1 MMVRL
6 VRARSGFASFSHPRS
21 VSWFPEIQMQPDR
34 ADGSEIIVLPAELL
48 AECYADMRRI
58 ARGLMARDGMARLI
72 QPTELVNEAA
82 IRLLR
87 SNLEG
92 VSDQGHMLA
101 FAARTMRQVLI
112 GEARKMMAGKRQPIT
127 MMTLLPDTDAETL
140 IDLEALDRALAALA
154 QHSAEHAKIVELRF
168 MLGLSLAEIVTATGL
183 SQRTVTRRWQAAR
196 LWLLEHIGGDGTP

>member
-1 MMVRL
+1 VQSD
-6 VRARSGFASFSHPRS
+6 RSE
-21 VSWFPEIQMQPDR
+21 V
-34 ADGSEIIVLPAELL
+34 SEITLLPAKLL

-58 ARGLMARDGMARLI
+58 ARGLMAHDGVARVI

-87 SNLEG
+87 SNLKG

-112 GEARKMMAGKRQPIT
+112 GEARKMMASKRQPIT
-127 MMTLLPDTDAETL
+127 MMTLLPDADADKM

-168 MLGLSLAEIVTATGL
+168 MLGLSLAEIVTTTGL

-196 LWLLEHIGGDGTP
+196 LWLLEHIGNDGIA

>member
-1 MMVRL
+1 M
-6 VRARSGFASFSHPRS
+6 P
-21 VSWFPEIQMQPDR
+21 MQSDQSDSP
-34 ADGSEIIVLPAELL
+34 EIIVLPAELL

-58 ARGLMARDGMARLI
+58 ARGLMARDGMARHI

-87 SNLEG
+87 SNLNG

-112 GEARKMMAGKRQPIT
+112 GEARKMMANKRQPIT
-127 MMTLLPDTDAETL
+127 LMTFLPDGDADKL

-154 QHSAEHAKIVELRF
+154 SHSAEHAKIVELRF
-168 MLGLSLAEIVTATGL
+168 MLGLSLVEIVAATGL

-196 LWLLEHIGGDGTP
+196 LWLLDHIVNDKAA

>member
-1 MMVRL
+1 
-6 VRARSGFASFSHPRS
+6 
-21 VSWFPEIQMQPDR
+21 MQSDR
-34 ADGSEIIVLPAELL
+34 ADSSEIVALPAELL

-58 ARGLMARDGMARLI
+58 ARRLMAHDGMARFL

-87 SNLEG
+87 SNLNG

-112 GEARKMMAGKRQPIT
+112 GEARKMMANKRQPIT
-127 MMTLLPDTDAETL
+127 MMTLLPDGDTDKL

-154 QHSAEHAKIVELRF
+154 HHSAEHARIVELRF

-196 LWLLEHIGGDGTP
+196 LWLLDHIVSDETA